1 MSQQKYEVG
10 DVNVKRL
17 QIISSK
23 STNAALIPIDQMIS
37 LDIWED
43 MTKPTMYA
51 SLTLLDTLNLLE
63 KFPILGEETVHIELE
78 TRGLS
83 SPTTYTFRCFE
94 VTNVQRIEN
103 GKGLSY
109 TLRCVSEEHLRNGG
123 AVVREGMEDVI
134 GNMVPY
140 ILQKHLQTTKKVA
153 VDPTKG
159 IQTIVFPRLSPLEA
173 IDMLRQRA
181 VSANYISSSYVF
193 FENQAGFNFKTVEGL
208 YKDGVARIGSR
219 VFNLQQNVMATKE
232 SQASSYRTILSHQI
246 IHRADTV
253 RKLTQGVYKSVT
265 RVFDV
270 ATKQFE
276 TVFHDVEKTFG
287 SFETSAKKS
296 LANKDDFLA
305 DFAGGLQR
313 QFVTVADALRPNNFI
328 PQSIGVRNSFVE
340 LLNDDIT
347 RILIHGDTG
356 LKAGDVIKLNIPQT
370 DGLSSR
376 KKPDPMMSSDYLVVR
391 LRHMITF
398 SLKTKHEIVLDCV
411 KMGI

>member
-1 MSQQKYEVG
+1 MSQQIYEVG
-10 DVNVKRL
+10 DVSVKRL
-17 QIISSK
+17 QLVSSK
-23 STNAALIPIDQMIS
+23 STNATLIPTDQMVS

-51 SLTLLDTLNLLE
+51 SMTLMDTLNLLE
-63 KFPILGEETVHIELE
+63 KFPILGEETVHIEIE
-78 TRGLS
+78 TKGLS
-83 SPTTYTFRCFE
+83 SPTKFTFRCFE
-94 VTNVQRIEN
+94 VTNVQRLEN
-103 GKGLSY
+103 GKGISY

-123 AVVREGMEDVI
+123 TVVREGMEDVI

-140 ILQKHLQTTKKVA
+140 ILQKHLQTTKSIA

-159 IQTIVFPRLSPLEA
+159 IQTIAFPRLSPLEA

-181 VSANYISSSYVF
+181 VSVDYVSSSYVF

-219 VFNLQQNVMATKE
+219 VFNMQQNVMATKQT
-232 SQASSYRTILSHQI
+232 QADAFRTILSHQV
-246 IHRADTV
+246 IHRGDTV
-253 RKLTQGVYKSVT
+253 RKLSQGVYKSVT

-276 TVFHDVEKTFG
+276 SIFHDVDRTFS
-287 SFETSAKKS
+287 SFETAAKKS
-296 LANKDDFLA
+296 LANKEDFLA
-305 DFAGGLQR
+305 EFAGGLPR

-328 PQSIGVRNSFVE
+328 PPSIGIRNSFVE

-356 LKAGDVIKLNIPQT
+356 LKAGDVIKLNLPQA

-376 KKPDPMMSSDYLVVR
+376 KKPDPMTTANYLVLR

-411 KMGI
+411 KMGM